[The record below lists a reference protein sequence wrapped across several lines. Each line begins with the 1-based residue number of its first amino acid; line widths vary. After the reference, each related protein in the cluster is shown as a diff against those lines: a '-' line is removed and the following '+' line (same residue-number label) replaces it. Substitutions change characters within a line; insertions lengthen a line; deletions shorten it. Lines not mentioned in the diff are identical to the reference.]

1 MKKIRYDRCYNDIGV
16 VLATKLRHYLFYL
29 QPYFSALGGFFFLK
43 KSCSLIEIYESV
55 IETFWDEVFM
65 VRNG

>member
-29 QPYFSALGGFFFLK
+29 QPYFSALGGFFFFK
-43 KSCSLIEIYESV
+43 KIGQ
-55 IETFWDEVFM
+55 FD
-65 VRNG
+65 RNLRERYRDILG